1 MIPIEFT
8 NALRRFPPRIDELL
22 MEVAISRCGSTIPIE
37 FTHGLRHSSISRKRI
52 DEIEDTERTTYYVD
66 RRVTDDFA
74 VSRRDS
80 TIPIEFTN
88 GSRNFSLRMELAISR
103 CE

>member
-1 MIPIEFT
+1 
-8 NALRRFPPRIDELL
+8 
-22 MEVAISRCGSTIPIE
+22 MEVAVSRCGSTIPIE

-52 DEIEDTERTTYYVD
+52 DEIEDTERTNYYVD

-74 VSRRDS
+74 VCDS